1 MTPEVSIEASQ
12 EKSVLPV
19 AFAIGPCIAGT
30 SPNSHDQPATSPAMS
45 ATIAAQLTSPYTD
58 S

>member
-1 MTPEVSIEASQ
+1 MDASQ

-30 SPNSHDQPATSPAMS
+30 SPNSHDQPATSPAMR

-58 S
+58 SSGAS